1 MRSEQASLDVHLRQP
16 LAGEDTQSSQNLA
29 VVPTLRPEYTFTR
42 FVCGES
48 NRLAYA
54 ASLAVAENPARAYN
68 PLFIYS
74 ASGLGKTHLLHAIG
88 HEAARHFPWLKILY
102 VTCERFATEFYR
114 ALHEGKTAQ
123 FRKTYRTADLLLL
136 DDVHFLRE
144 KAATQE
150 ELFHTFNDLYQRG
163 KQIVLT
169 SDRPPEALPHL
180 HEGLISRFRWGLV
193 ADIQPPDLATRLA
206 ILRAKAE
213 ELQLDLPPATL
224 EYMAERV
231 RSNVRA
237 LEGALVR
244 VTATLAL
251 NGHELSPETLKDV
264 LPPPERPKPL
274 TPELIKREVARYYR
288 ISVADLESN
297 SRERRVVC
305 ARQIAIYLAR
315 ELTDHSF
322 PALGTLFGGRDHS
335 TIMHAYRKAKALA
348 ESPLFS
354 GEIAQ
359 LKAQLLA
366 LAAQSE

>member
-1 MRSEQASLDVHLRQP
+1 MRSE
-16 LAGEDTQSSQNLA
+16 A
-29 VVPTLRPEYTFTR
+29 VLQDYPPSVAPALRPEYTFAR
-42 FVCGES
+42 FVRGAS

-88 HEAARHFPWLKILY
+88 HEAARRSPWLKILY

-114 ALHEGKTAQ
+114 ALHEKKTAQ
-123 FRKTYRTADLLLL
+123 FRKLYRSVDILLL

-150 ELFHTFNDLYQRG
+150 ELFHTFNELYQRG

-193 ADIQPPDLATRLA
+193 ADIQPPDFATRLA
-206 ILRAKAE
+206 ILRAKAH
-213 ELQLDLPPATL
+213 ELQLDLPPAAL
-224 EYMAERV
+224 EYIAERV
-231 RSNVRA
+231 RSSVRA

-251 NGHELSPETLKDV
+251 NGHELSPEALKDI
-264 LPPPERPKPL
+264 LPLWERPKPL
-274 TPELIKREVARYYR
+274 TPELIKREVARYYQ
-288 ISVADLESN
+288 ISVEDLEGE

-322 PALGTLFGGRDHS
+322 PALGAIFGGRDHS
-335 TIMHAYRKAKALA
+335 TIMHAYRRAKALA
-348 ESPLFS
+348 ESPLFA

-366 LAAQSE
+366 LAAHAQ

>member
-1 MRSEQASLDVHLRQP
+1 MRSEAVLREP
-16 LAGEDTQSSQNLA
+16 SA
-29 VVPTLRPEYTFTR
+29 VAPTLRPEYTFER
-42 FVCGES
+42 FIRSQG

-68 PLFIYS
+68 PLFLYS
-74 ASGLGKTHLLHAIG
+74 VSGLGKTHLLHAIG
-88 HEAARHFPWLKILY
+88 NEASQRHRWLKILY

-114 ALHEGKTAQ
+114 SLHEGKTAQ
-123 FRKTYRTADLLLL
+123 FRKVYRSVDMLLL

-150 ELFHTFNDLYQRG
+150 ELFHTFNDLYHHG

-169 SDRPPEALPHL
+169 SDRPPEELPQL

-193 ADIQPPDLATRLA
+193 ADIQPPDFESRLA
-206 ILRAKAE
+206 ILRAKAA
-213 ELQLDLPPATL
+213 ELNLDLPEPTL
-224 EYMAERV
+224 ALIAGRV
-231 RSNVRA
+231 RSSVRA

-244 VTATLAL
+244 LAATAAL
-251 NGHELSPETLKDV
+251 TGDLSPDALTGL
-264 LPPPERPKPL
+264 LPSEKPKPAVL
-274 TPELIKREVARYYR
+274 TPETVKREVAQYYQ
-288 ISVADLESN
+288 ISVEELEGN

-315 ELTDHSF
+315 ELTEHSF
-322 PALGTLFGGRDHS
+322 PALGVIFGGRDHS

-348 ESPLFS
+348 ESPLFA

-359 LKAQLLA
+359 LKAKLLA
-366 LAAQSE
+366 SAGRSE

>member
-1 MRSEQASLDVHLRQP
+1 MRSEAVLREPASV
-16 LAGEDTQSSQNLA
+16 G
-29 VVPTLRPEYTFTR
+29 VVPTLRPDYTFER
-42 FVCGES
+42 FVRSQG
-48 NRLAYA
+48 NMLAYA

-68 PLFIYS
+68 PLFIHG

-88 HEAARHFPWLKILY
+88 NEASQRYRWLKILY

-114 ALHEGKTAQ
+114 SLHEGKTAQ
-123 FRKTYRTADLLLL
+123 FRKLYRSVDMLLL

-150 ELFHTFNDLYQRG
+150 ELFHTFNDLYHHG

-169 SDRPPEALPHL
+169 ADRPPEDLPHL
-180 HEGLISRFRWGLV
+180 QEGLISRFRWGLV
-193 ADIQPPDLATRLA
+193 ADIQPPDFESRLA
-206 ILRAKAE
+206 ILRAKAA
-213 ELQLDLPPATL
+213 ELNLDVPEATL
-224 EYMAERV
+224 ELIAGRI

-244 VTATLAL
+244 LTATAVL
-251 NGHELSPETLKDV
+251 NGHALSPDALTQL
-264 LPPPERPKPL
+264 LPPERPKPV
-274 TPELIKREVARYYR
+274 TPEIVKHEVARYYQ
-288 ISVADLESN
+288 ISVEDLEGT

-315 ELTDHSF
+315 ELTEQSF
-322 PALGTLFGGRDHS
+322 PALGVIFGGRDHS

-354 GEIAQ
+354 GEIAH
-359 LKAQLLA
+359 LKAKLLA
-366 LAAQSE
+366 LTERAE